1 MQYGISEDQF
11 VCVCFCG
18 YLCVM
23 NWVGW
28 GERNFSGS
36 SWRLV
41 ELLPSRF
48 LSQYTDA
55 FCNMRKHPAKV
66 SLLLSLWLPL
76 WHLVTLTEAKIYLA
90 SKVSHYLLFHTTT
103 LLWTFSVL
111 CHPLPANKS
120 IVIFA
125 CFYAKVNIS
134 TLSSWFF
141 VVLLPLLSL
150 KLCSVSHDKSF
161 QNSNFFYLWL
171 FP

>member
-66 SLLLSLWLPL
+66 SISPSFSM
-76 WHLVTLTEAKIYLA
+76 APPLA
-90 SKVSHYLLFHTTT
+90 SRYTHRSKNLPCFQSITLPSISHNNTALNFLCSLSSSACKQIYSHICLFLCQGEHLYLV
-103 LLWTFSVL
+103 LLILCGLAPFTFSEALL
-111 CHPLPANKS
+111 C
-120 IVIFA
+120 
-125 CFYAKVNIS
+125 
-134 TLSSWFF
+134 
-141 VVLLPLLSL
+141 
-150 KLCSVSHDKSF
+150 
-161 QNSNFFYLWL
+161 
-171 FP
+171 